1 MISEVRKWYEATIK
15 KVRVKF
21 PPPPKPKLT
30 PEPTSEPKPK
40 PKPKAKVK
48 VKPTGHLRLRFKLN
62 RVELSPDRIPY
73 MDAKELL
80 DKQWM
85 GQAKLGEKWHRWA
98 RKRYG
103 TTDSSR
109 IKDGIVS
116 TLTDKLVADREFV
129 EAFIN
134 SPLNFLYA
142 TADDALKDKENF
154 KKQVY
159 GFVDGLVGAWA
170 QTASDHHPLVWA
182 LQIAIAQEFG
192 LTERYEAMLK
202 RLQELSGDE
211 DAPYLAEETA
221 FVYDTLKPLLHKYV
235 RAVYD
240 ETQEF
245 LNEMGLEE
253 LYLMRGVGVPDDI
266 AKKLSNWEFRLIEPP
281 FLPASSWSLDYETAV
296 RFAKW
301 MATRYNL
308 KPALYMI
315 RLPKEA
321 FPLVISTALT
331 GWGCFLED
339 EVVLTIPEGQKVWG
353 ALAHTY

>member
-1 MISEVRKWYEATIK
+1 
-15 KVRVKF
+15 
-21 PPPPKPKLT
+21 
-30 PEPTSEPKPK
+30 
-40 PKPKAKVK
+40 
-48 VKPTGHLRLRFKLN
+48 
-62 RVELSPDRIPY
+62 
-73 MDAKELL
+73 
-80 DKQWM
+80 
-85 GQAKLGEKWHRWA
+85 
-98 RKRYG
+98 
-103 TTDSSR
+103 
-109 IKDGIVS
+109 VS
-116 TLTDKLVADREFV
+116 KLTDKLIADKEFV

-154 KKQVY
+154 RKHVY

-170 QTASDHHPLVWA
+170 HTASDHHPLVWA

-192 LTERYEAMLK
+192 LKDRYDAVLK
-202 RLQELSGDE
+202 RLRELSSGDE
-211 DAPYLAEETA
+211 DPYLVEETA
-221 FVYDTLKPLLHKYV
+221 FLYNTFKPLLHKYV

-245 LNEMGLEE
+245 LKETGLEE
-253 LYLMRGVGVPDDI
+253 LYLMRGVGVPDDV
-266 AKKLSNWEFRLIEPP
+266 AKGLSEWELKLVEPP
-281 FLPASSWSLDYETAV
+281 FLPASSWTFEYETAV

-321 FPLVISTALT
+321 FHLIISTALS

-339 EVVLTIPEGQKVWG
+339 EIVLAVPEGQKVWG
-353 ALAHTY
+353 AIAHSY